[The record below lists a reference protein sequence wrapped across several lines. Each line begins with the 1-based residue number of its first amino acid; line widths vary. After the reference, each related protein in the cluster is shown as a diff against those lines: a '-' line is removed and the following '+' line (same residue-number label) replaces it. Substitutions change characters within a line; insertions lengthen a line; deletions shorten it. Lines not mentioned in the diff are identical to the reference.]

1 MRTKFRCAALL
12 LAVTAGTGLTVV
24 SCSSDSTAPAAATE
38 LRVAAAKL
46 DNLRDNYGWMGDYHT
61 KALELA
67 FATLS
72 EPKNRGLSRVDK
84 CRVASAALKE
94 FHKSF
99 RRNGRPLGFTD
110 VSTIDGLCEAGAK
123 GDVKVAAAV
132 AASVAASVAA
142 APGKVRN
149 DISAAASK
157 HMTQIE
163 LAFDSDVSRSALESR
178 VNDIQSSASASLRTD
193 EAGAVVGLGSIAFSS
208 ISYWDANEDAWTSGG
223 TGGGAAYSRSASA
236 GPSLNIGV
244 SSLAPRFGFGPRSR
258 AIMKADVSAALST
271 LIYEWFL
278 GSIALEKAV
287 LRGAAASI
295 LAALMM

>member
-1 MRTKFRCAALL
+1 MRTKFRYAALL

-123 GDVKVAAAV
+123 GDLKVAAA
-132 AASVAASVAA
+132 VAASVAA

-236 GPSLNIGV
+236 GPSLNVGV

-278 GSIALEKAV
+278 GTIALEKAV
-287 LRGAAASI
+287 LRGAAASM

>member
-1 MRTKFRCAALL
+1 MRTKLRYAALL
-12 LAVTAGTGLTVV
+12 LAVTAATGLTVV
-24 SCSSDSTAPAAATE
+24 SCSSDSTAPAAVTE
-38 LRVAAAKL
+38 QRVATGRL

-72 EPKNRGLSRVDK
+72 EPRNRGLSKLEK

-99 RRNGRPLGFTD
+99 RRNGRLLAFTD
-110 VSTIDGLCEAGAK
+110 VSTIDGLCEAGGRGNLMA
-123 GDVKVAAAV
+123 
-132 AASVAASVAA
+132 AASVA
-142 APGKVRN
+142 PTPEKVRN
-149 DISAAASK
+149 DISASASK

-178 VNDIQSSASASLRTD
+178 VNDIQSSASASLPTD

-208 ISYWDANEDAWTSGG
+208 ISYWDANEEAWTSGG
-223 TGGGAAYSRSASA
+223 SGGSGGEAIYSRSAPR

-244 SSLAPRFGFGPRSR
+244 SSLVPRFGFGPRSR

-278 GSIALEKAV
+278 GTVALEKAAI
-287 LRGAAASI
+287 RGAAASI
-295 LAALMM
+295 IAAIMPQ